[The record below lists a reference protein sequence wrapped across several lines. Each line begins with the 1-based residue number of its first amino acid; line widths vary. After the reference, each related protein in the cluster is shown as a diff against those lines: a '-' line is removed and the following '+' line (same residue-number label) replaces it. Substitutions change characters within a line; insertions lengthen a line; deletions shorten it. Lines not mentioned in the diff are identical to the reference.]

1 MFHIQ
6 KSRRFDEERARFY
19 AAEIIS
25 ALMFLHGRGIIYRWA
40 LHSLLLFVW
49 TPRLRWE
56 SEFSALIKKC
66 HFCPS
71 EHVVSWDH
79 SASAFPLHIGQG
91 APLSRREWNSWAGMK
106 WNLPRFSA
114 RICCF
119 CHSVPRYFKAGH
131 TKASASLPQLL
142 CLNPIY
148 FTYLFSATHLSHKKC
163 FHSFHGPTAGV
174 FLSCP
179 CLASLCL
186 QQDWSIVA
194 SMRQPPLEVSR
205 LFSGSYFP
213 YIALLCYLQFFCT
226 QGGSLVIF
234 FPFCAA
240 EVLPCQLRHKG
251 IKQSII
257 PAWIRARLPCRALPG
272 PASPLDQHPSSCP
285 RGRARPLL
293 GWSRTTGRCQHWD
306 SLVVQK
312 GFFLPCFTED
322 LWHPC
327 AQITG
332 QEEQA
337 VVFSGML
344 LPGIQQ
350 QSIFEHGLL

>member
-1 MFHIQ
+1 MVLQ
-6 KSRRFDEERARFY
+6 Q
-19 AAEIIS
+19 
-25 ALMFLHGRGIIYRWA
+25 
-40 LHSLLLFVW
+40 
-49 TPRLRWE
+49 
-56 SEFSALIKKC
+56 EF
-66 HFCPS
+66 
-71 EHVVSWDH
+71 
-79 SASAFPLHIGQG
+79 
-91 APLSRREWNSWAGMK
+91 
-106 WNLPRFSA
+106 
-114 RICCF
+114 
-119 CHSVPRYFKAGH
+119 
-131 TKASASLPQLL
+131 
-142 CLNPIY
+142 
-148 FTYLFSATHLSHKKC
+148 
-163 FHSFHGPTAGV
+163 

-179 CLASLCL
+179 CLTSLCL
-186 QQDWSIVA
+186 QQDWSIIA
-194 SMRQPPLEVSR
+194 SMCQPPLEVSR

-240 EVLPCQLRHKG
+240 EVLPCQLRHQG

-272 PASPLDQHPSSCP
+272 PASPLDQHPPSSP

-312 GFFLPCFTED
+312 SFFLPCFTEH

-327 AQITG
+327 AQSAG
-332 QEEQA
+332 EEEQA

-344 LPGIQQ
+344 LPGIQKQ
-350 QSIFEHGLL
+350 NIFLAWSAVALLSPSCGMPALQRIMPSLSFLLLDYCCTAGIQSWVQDGTSSNPSLALLMPFLWVGPNVIWFGTLYSLTQINSGLN